1 MRKVPMPR
9 HLTDLIRKL
18 ARCRSGN
25 ATLMTAV
32 ALPVL
37 IGATGYGV
45 DTAQWY
51 MIQRELQHAADQGA
65 IAGAWALAYKDTSTV
80 YDNRAKREFANN
92 LGKAKNYAPADSVIT
107 PTVTRGNFQ
116 GGLNNSV
123 VVRASVKVSLP
134 FSRLMNVDS
143 TVISVGSEA
152 AFAAGTVHKACLRTL
167 KKGTGGTFQ
176 VGNGATV
183 IANCGVIATSC
194 EPGAIQI
201 DENATIDISKITACN
216 VDAAELPSD
225 FGGELVLDS
234 SIGDYINELHGPEP
248 AESEPGWTY
257 DCRNAPKKGTYTIKP
272 GLYDAGIK
280 IGCNT
285 VLNPGVYYVKTELD
299 LTHNAVVSGYGVM
312 FVLLDGATLK
322 LGGSGANG
330 TGGGGTIRSSL
341 NLTPPTYAKLIEL
354 GYSDTYA
361 KKFENILIITD
372 DTETEVNHIV
382 NGNANMH
389 IQGKIHL
396 PKGNVKVNGNSS
408 AADGV
413 CFQITSY
420 TLNVTGGAYLYT
432 LCTQEE
438 TQSLESKPGVRL
450 IS

>member
-1 MRKVPMPR
+1 MPR
-9 HLTDLIRKL
+9 HFTDIVKKL

-25 ATLMTAV
+25 ATLLTAV

-37 IGATGYGV
+37 IGGAGYGV

-80 YDNRAKREFANN
+80 YDNRARREFANN
-92 LGKAKNYAPADSVIT
+92 LGAARDYVASDFVIT
-107 PTVTRGNFQ
+107 PAVSRGNFQ
-116 GGLNNSV
+116 GGTNNSV
-123 VVRASVKVSLP
+123 VVRASVTVSLP
-134 FSRLMNVDS
+134 FSKLMNIS
-143 TVISVGSEA
+143 GTVISVGSEA

-167 KKGTGGTFQ
+167 KKGAGGTFQ

-183 IANCGVIATSC
+183 IANCGVIAISC
-194 EPGAIQI
+194 EPGAIEI
-201 DENATIDISKITACN
+201 DENATIDIAKITTCN
-216 VDAAELPSD
+216 SDSAELPSD
-225 FGGELVLDS
+225 FDGELVIDS
-234 SIGDYINELHGPEP
+234 SIGDYVNDLYGPEP
-248 AESEPGWTY
+248 PDDEDGWTY
-257 DCRNAPKKGTYTIKP
+257 DCGKAPKKGTYTINP

-280 IGCNT
+280 IACNT
-285 VLNPGVYYVKTELD
+285 ILNPGVYYIKTELD

-312 FVLLDGATLK
+312 FVLLDGATIK
-322 LGGSGANG
+322 LGGSGDNG

-354 GYSDTYA
+354 GYSDAFA
-361 KKFENILIITD
+361 KMYENVLIIAD
-372 DTETEVNHIV
+372 DTETEVDHIV

-396 PKGNVKVNGNSS
+396 PKGNVKVNGNSQ

-438 TQSLESKPGVRL
+438 TQALESKPGVRL